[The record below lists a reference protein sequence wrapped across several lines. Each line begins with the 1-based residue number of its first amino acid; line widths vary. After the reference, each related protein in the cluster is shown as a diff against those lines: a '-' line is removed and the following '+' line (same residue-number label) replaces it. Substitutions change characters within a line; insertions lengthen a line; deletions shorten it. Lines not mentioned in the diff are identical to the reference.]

1 MYLITVWGG
10 IVPSLTQEKNFH
22 SFNSYE
28 NFNFHFYHIG
38 YAATMIAL
46 YLIPLI
52 ILKNK
57 VSLEIINNFLK
68 KNYLIIILPISI
80 YIFLYIFFD
89 WYDLVQSK
97 QYLDQSGKSYG
108 LGFVNKLGIIF
119 FSDLSLRK
127 AFTYF
132 AFFGSW
138 LITIYAISIKA
149 TSWFIIIYFF
159 FISLIL
165 LPIMQ
170 EYFDPYI
177 FLLSFLMAGNS
188 HYNFSFN
195 RTLITSL
202 FFITALSFAIIYY

>member
-68 KNYLIIILPISI
+68 KLFNNNFTNFYL
-80 YIFLYIFFD
+80 
-89 WYDLVQSK
+89 
-97 QYLDQSGKSYG
+97 YL
-108 LGFVNKLGIIF
+108 F
-119 FSDLSLRK
+119 
-127 AFTYF
+127 
-132 AFFGSW
+132 
-138 LITIYAISIKA
+138 
-149 TSWFIIIYFF
+149 IYFF
-159 FISLIL
+159 
-165 LPIMQ
+165 
-170 EYFDPYI
+170 
-177 FLLSFLMAGNS
+177 
-188 HYNFSFN
+188 
-195 RTLITSL
+195 
-202 FFITALSFAIIYY
+202 